1 MYLKDHHCKVTNS
14 GKLVKPKQFLII
26 YFPERAKHADLTQC
40 FKSLTS
46 FSHWLE
52 IHNTANLHSVGL
64 GGNHYLRISSGFA
77 TIPFLI
83 VLHTQIGETVAAN
96 WAENGLKAYVTDKLE
111 AHLRLKMYILNLFLT

>member
-1 MYLKDHHCKVTNS
+1 M
-14 GKLVKPKQFLII
+14 LI
-26 YFPERAKHADLTQC
+26 LTQC

-111 AHLRLKMYILNLFLT
+111 AHLRLKMYILNNFLHKQSYYDHHRIATHHTISRIHAMVYHSFYSVV